1 MYPLKAATTKG
12 CLRKLT
18 EHCVKKVIKPKVI
31 LSDHGSE
38 FTSHIWKDTL
48 ENLGITVR
56 YSPIRHPES
65 NPAERV
71 MKELGKFFKIYC
83 SRTHKRWPEFVNHIQ
98 NCLNQSVR
106 QSTGYKPIEF
116 FETGAKSE
124 IFREIIR
131 NLSNNPLEDLPT
143 KILKA
148 YNRAKSKAEKR
159 IRKEKKNL
167 NGNPK

>member
-18 EHCVKKVIKPKVI
+18 EHYVKKVIKPKVI
-31 LSDHGSE
+31 LFDHGSQ
-38 FTSHIWKDTL
+38 FTSHIWKNTL
-48 ENLGITVR
+48 DNLGITFR
-56 YSPIRHPES
+56 YSSIRHPES

-71 MKELGKFFKIYC
+71 MKELGKFFRIYC
-83 SRTHKRWPEFVNHIQ
+83 SRTHKKWPEFVSHIQ
-98 NCLNQSVR
+98 NWLNQSVS

-116 FETGAKSE
+116 FEAEAKNE
-124 IFREIIR
+124 IFREITR
-131 NLSNNPLEDLPT
+131 NLPDNQLEEDLPT

-159 IRKEKKNL
+159 RNKRR
-167 NGNPK
+167 